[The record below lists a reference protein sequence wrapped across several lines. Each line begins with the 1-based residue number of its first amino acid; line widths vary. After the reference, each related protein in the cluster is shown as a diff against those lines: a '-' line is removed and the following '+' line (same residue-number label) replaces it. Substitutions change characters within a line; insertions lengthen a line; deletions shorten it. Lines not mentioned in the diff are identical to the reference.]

1 MSNGQIQSSGI
12 RPLRFNYWICK
23 PTASSRGRGI
33 YIVNSLRDVVKNEAC
48 VISRYLDNPLLI
60 QGHKFDLRLY
70 VVVTCYDPLR
80 IYIYREGLVRFA
92 SEKY

>member
-1 MSNGQIQSSGI
+1 M
-12 RPLRFNYWICK
+12 
-23 PTASSRGRGI
+23 
-33 YIVNSLRDVVKNEAC
+33 NSLRDVVKNESC

-80 IYIYREGLVRFA
+80 IYIFREGLVRFA
-92 SEKY
+92 SQKYQNQDLAS